1 VPMMWPQEKGTPVYL
16 HIAGIGGGMCW
27 DCWIERERAYLPVSD
42 GLRSRKGQTACCVI
56 WGYNV
61 DDDDDEDKDGMED
74 GGLGGGLY
82 KWIS

>member
-1 VPMMWPQEKGTPVYL
+1 
-16 HIAGIGGGMCW
+16 
-27 DCWIERERAYLPVSD
+27 LPVSG
-42 GLRSRKGQTACCVI
+42 GLRSRKDQTACCVI

-61 DDDDDEDKDGMED
+61 DDDDDDDDDEDKDGMED